1 MKIAGIV
8 AEYNPFHNGHAYHIE
23 KMRCAKSSCRAT
35 HIVAVMSGN
44 FVQRGGPAMMPK
56 NYRVRA
62 ALYGGADLVLE
73 LPMPW
78 AMASAEAFAFG
89 AVSILDALGC
99 VDILSFGS
107 ECGEIGLLDKAV
119 STLESQK
126 FSRLLHL
133 FLDMGISFPQARQ
146 RAVTEI
152 SGNKIASLFETA
164 NNTLGIEY
172 IKALR
177 RLNSPITPFTV
188 RRFGA
193 GHDEDLPIGDMASA
207 STIRKLVNGGRL
219 ENAAPYMPPDA
230 RNILNKAMLAGQCP
244 ADNRRIERAILAVL
258 RTMTI
263 EQLSHLPGISEG
275 LENRLYDA
283 IRESGS
289 LDELTERVKTRRYT
303 LTRIRRII
311 FSGFLGLDA
320 GFEKQQPP
328 YIRVLGVNERG
339 TEILR
344 AAKKSARLP
353 LVSRV
358 SRFETL
364 GEYAKQ
370 IFSLECRASDLY
382 GLALPTPL
390 PCSTEYTNK
399 IVKVNNYDGCK
410 SL

>member
-23 KMRCAKSSCRAT
+23 KTRCADSGCRAT
-35 HIVAVMSGN
+35 HVVAVMSGN

-56 NYRVRA
+56 HYRVRT

-73 LPMPW
+73 LPLPW

-107 ECGEIGLLDKAV
+107 ECGETVLLEKAV
-119 STLESQK
+119 SALESQQ
-126 FSRLLHL
+126 FSRLLRL

-152 SGNKIASLFETA
+152 SGNKIASLFETG

-172 IKALR
+172 IKALH
-177 RLNSPITPFTV
+177 RLKSPISPFTV

-193 GHDEDLPIGDMASA
+193 GHDEDLPIGNIASA
-207 STIRKLVNGGRL
+207 SMIRKLVSAGRL
-219 ENAAPYMPPDA
+219 ENAAPYMPPYT
-230 RNILNKAMLAGQCP
+230 RSILNKAMQAGQCP
-244 ADNRRIERAILAVL
+244 ADNGRIERAILAAL
-258 RTMTI
+258 RVMTR
-263 EQLSHLPGISEG
+263 EQISRLPGISEG
-275 LENRLYDA
+275 LENRFYDA

-311 FSGFLGLDA
+311 FAGFLGLGT

-328 YIRVLGVNERG
+328 YIRILGANERG
-339 TEILR
+339 AEILR

-358 SRFETL
+358 SRIETL
-364 GEYAKQ
+364 GEYARQ

-382 GLALPTPL
+382 GLALPTPM

-399 IVKVNNYDGCK
+399 IVKVNQYDGCK
-410 SL
+410 T